1 MATKVRKGTKK
12 ATSKA
17 KRPKASGAKGAGMVG
32 MRASQK
38 KFAAKLAKHSARI
51 DNAEERLT
59 QAVRKNVASA
69 LRGSNKSVNHWFD
82 TAIGKTKEA
91 MAAVR
96 SASGDALA
104 STRAVTRGVILGVSD
119 AGGDSVASSRHVVR
133 AAIDSAI
140 DAGGDAAAVGR
151 RAIQGAVDA
160 AHTIGNDVSATAR
173 HSLEEGASTILAAGE
188 STASALEGMIKT
200 AQTRLKRAS
209 GKLNAKKKADK
220 KAKKSVKKKP
230 AAKPKATAKTRKKPA
245 AKRSQ
250 PKTK

>member
-1 MATKVRKGTKK
+1 MASKTRKSTKK

-17 KRPKASGAKGAGMVG
+17 KPPKADKPASAGAVG
-32 MRASQK
+32 KRASEK

-91 MAAVR
+91 MAAIR

-119 AGGDSVASSRHVVR
+119 AGGDTVASSRHVVR
-133 AAIDSAI
+133 AAIDSAV

-160 AHTIGNDVSATAR
+160 AHTIGNDVGATAR

-188 STASALEGMIKT
+188 SATSALEGMIRT

-209 GKLNAKKKADK
+209 GKLNAKKKAGIKAEK
-220 KAKKSVKKKP
+220 KAKKRA
-230 AAKPKATAKTRKKPA
+230 AAKPKAPARPSKKRAAKTSKPK
-245 AKRSQ
+245 AK
-250 PKTK
+250 